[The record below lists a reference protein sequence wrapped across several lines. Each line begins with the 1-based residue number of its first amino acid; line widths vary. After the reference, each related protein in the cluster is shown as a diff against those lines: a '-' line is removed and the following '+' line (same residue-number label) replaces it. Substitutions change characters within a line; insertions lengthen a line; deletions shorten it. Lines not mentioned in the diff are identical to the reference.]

1 MGGGIV
7 GVAFGNSE
15 ISNCVNKINV
25 TKLSSNRDV
34 AGIVGAVDQI
44 DSNETVVTI
53 KICINYAN
61 ITGSNN
67 CGGIVGSATRGDL
80 IIKDTC
86 NKRKLCYKCWWSN
99 R

>member
-44 DSNETVVTI
+44 DGNETVVTI
-53 KICINYAN
+53 KNCINYGN
-61 ITGSNN
+61 ITA
-67 CGGIVGSATRGDL
+67 ILSAQINSVEDDVTLLKQKVKDLETRLSKYEDV
-80 IIKDTC
+80 K
-86 NKRKLCYKCWWSN
+86 
-99 R
+99 